1 MESTKEAL
9 DKQLERVT
17 EKIKE
22 QNSKFETFYL
32 NGDADSLSKVF
43 SRNVAQYLPHQP
55 PTVGLD
61 SLIKNSKLQM
71 SWGKWKF
78 KLTTIEVKIS
88 GQMAVERG
96 SYKVSFT
103 SNENSPIP
111 SSVDTGHY
119 IVLWEE
125 SDGIWKIVWDAPVT
139 EMPLE

>member
-9 DKQLERVT
+9 DKQLKRVT

-32 NGDADSLSKVF
+32 KGDADSLSKVF

-55 PTVGLD
+55 PT
-61 SLIKNSKLQM
+61 
-71 SWGKWKF
+71 
-78 KLTTIEVKIS
+78 
-88 GQMAVERG
+88 
-96 SYKVSFT
+96 
-103 SNENSPIP
+103 
-111 SSVDTGHY
+111 VDTGHY